1 VYQHNLADGAASP
14 PIEDVA
20 LDRGADQ
27 ASAEYMVRQHL
38 SKEC

>member
-1 VYQHNLADGAASP
+1 VYQHNLVDVAASP

-20 LDRGADQ
+20 FGRATDQ
-27 ASAEYMVRQHL
+27 VSAEYVVRQHL